1 MIEWSPGA
9 EQQLFEIR
17 LGFSTD
23 AALERFEQQLD
34 AALEQ
39 LETFPESARTHPVLN
54 RPDVRYLMVGDY
66 RLTVLLTDDRILMF
80 SLVHVRSGAAFD

>member
-23 AALERFEQQLD
+23 AALERFEQTLD

-39 LETFPESARTHPVLN
+39 LETFPQSADVEPTRCSF
-54 RPDVRYLMVGDY
+54 PDGWGLPLDCVAG
-66 RLTVLLTDDRILMF
+66 
-80 SLVHVRSGAAFD
+80 